1 MESPR
6 AMLPH
11 KDWRWD
17 PVLARN
23 WSWKKYDQNLIDFDQ
38 IMKKYDQNM
47 IRIRIANMIK
57 TLTKILL
64 NMIQCQLT
72 SGPGEKYDYDH
83 DDHGLFLYH
92 HINCIC
98 IVHDAIGAGKIMIM
112 MRFLVTT
119 MTLKFFFNI
128 IIAWSQSSLSM

>member
-1 MESPR
+1 M
-6 AMLPH
+6 
-11 KDWRWD
+11 
-17 PVLARN
+17 LARN
-23 WSWKKYDQNLIDFDQ
+23 WSWKKYDQNVVDFEPNLIDFDQ

-57 TLTKILL
+57 NLIKILL

-83 DDHGLFLYH
+83 GLFLYH
-92 HINCIC
+92 HINWIC

-112 MRFLVTT
+112 MRFLVMT
-119 MTLKFFFNI
+119 MNLKFFFNI
-128 IIAWSQSSLSM
+128 IIA